1 MDIEALRAPI
11 FCFALQ
17 YICYKA
23 VLGEMHPD
31 VRTSFNRCWT
41 DNWNIHVHEIHG
53 FALYTISNRW
63 PCFFINHHRS
73 LEPAEG
79 RRATHSSS
87 VSHDVPKLVCQDA
100 SILLELT
107 DPGITFPTSVFA
119 MMHPGACLDIAVL
132 QYEVL
137 CVMEYAGLVI
147 VCGQREQAVFAWWP
161 TWCQ

>member
-1 MDIEALRAPI
+1 VA
-11 FCFALQ
+11 
-17 YICYKA
+17 
-23 VLGEMHPD
+23 G
-31 VRTSFNRCWT
+31 
-41 DNWNIHVHEIHG
+41 HEIYMYMKYMV
-53 FALYTISNRW
+53 LPYT
-63 PCFFINHHRS
+63 PFPTGGHAFFINHHRS

-119 MMHPGACLDIAVL
+119 MMHPGACLDIVVL

-147 VCGQREQAVFAWWP
+147 VCGQREQAVFA
-161 TWCQ
+161 